1 MLFYL
6 VAYLF
11 TLVGIFSI
19 FIQLPKIK
27 TLDDLTGLCWH
38 KPLIAIPLILLMLS
52 LAGIPLTLGFMA
64 KFYLVMAAVS
74 QQVWLVLSALVISSI
89 IGLFY
94 YLRVIMALL
103 KTPEDELK
111 FSDINS
117 DGNSFSLNI
126 LILFLVIGFGVFP
139 SSLSQFIQQVTG

>member
-1 MLFYL
+1 
-6 VAYLF
+6 
-11 TLVGIFSI
+11 
-19 FIQLPKIK
+19 
-27 TLDDLTGLCWH
+27 
-38 KPLIAIPLILLMLS
+38 MLS

-74 QQVWLVLSALVISSI
+74 QQLWLVLSVLVLSSI

-117 DGNSFSLNI
+117 DGNSLSLNI